1 MKENKKIRKEQ
12 GNSRKEIFEW
22 IIILFIVATAAFILD
37 TQIVVNANIPSGS
50 MKNTIMPGDRIM
62 GSRLAYRNTDPERFD
77 IIIFRFPDDKENV
90 YIKRIIGLPNE
101 TVTIVDGKIYIN
113 NSKEALCDTYSLEPM
128 TGSFGPYIIPDGN
141 YFVMGD
147 NRNNSFDSHTRIAC
161 RLCAPLYMARKNGGR
176 VFLRSLRFPGF
187 SDTLCGSLNND

>member
-1 MKENKKIRKEQ
+1 MKENRWNSKERGNGKKD
-12 GNSRKEIFEW
+12 IFEW
-22 IIILFIVATAAFILD
+22 IIVLFIAAIAAFILD

-50 MKNTIMPGDRIM
+50 MKNTIMPGDRII
-62 GSRLAYRNTDPERFD
+62 GNRLAYRNADPERFD
-77 IIIFRFPDDKENV
+77 IIVFRFPDDKEKV

-147 NRNNSFDSHTRIAC
+147 NRNNSFDSRFWENTFVAKEDILGKASFRYW
-161 RLCAPLYMARKNGGR
+161 PLDR
-176 VFLRSLRFPGF
+176 VGIVK
-187 SDTLCGSLNND
+187 